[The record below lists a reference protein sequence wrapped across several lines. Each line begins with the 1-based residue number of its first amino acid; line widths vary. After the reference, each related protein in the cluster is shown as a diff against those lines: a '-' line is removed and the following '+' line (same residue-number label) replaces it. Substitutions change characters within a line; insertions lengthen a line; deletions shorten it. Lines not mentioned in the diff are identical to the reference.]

1 MPRHREEICAVT
13 VMRKTW
19 KILNESKNLEEAKT
33 KFKELVLNLIL
44 GAE

>member
-1 MPRHREEICAVT
+1 MPQYKEEICAVT

-33 KFKELVLNLIL
+33 KFKDLVLNIIL